1 MLQPSSTAPPSASAT
16 ATASAS
22 PYSSATASIGNLLL
36 AVAEEYG
43 EPIAVAVALALGGA
57 VLLGCTIASH
67 RRGRQQPSAH

>member
-1 MLQPSSTAPPSASAT
+1 VLDRVALGFLVPMAAAVITILIIAG
-16 ATASAS
+16 
-22 PYSSATASIGNLLL
+22 IGNLLL

-43 EPIAVAVALALGGA
+43 EAIAVAVALALGGA